1 MKERD
6 IIMQI
11 NKVNS
16 ANQPSFKGI
25 VSKGFLKHMKKEVQE
40 YVKQGDEEKVRKIVD
55 LFKKVEAKTKP
66 FDVEVI
72 APVPK
77 SRDGELKIIPN
88 KTVVW
93 LSSTE
98 PVVKFKVNEKHNK
111 RLAGYEVYS
120 DSLWAR
126 LPHKE
131 ILANGWATGVGYLTS
146 NTKYP
151 DSASVLEEILSNVD
165 TAMGDFK
172 KIAMGIA
179 SDFINKLDKAIEKA
193 K

>member
-1 MKERD
+1 
-6 IIMQI
+6 MQV
-11 NKVNS
+11 NRVNS

-25 VSKGFLKHMKKEVQE
+25 VSKGFLEHMKKEVQG
-40 YVKQGDEEKVRKIVD
+40 YIMQGDEEKVRKIVD
-55 LFKKVEAKTKP
+55 LFEKVEAKTKP

-88 KTVVW
+88 ETVV
-93 LSSTE
+93 LLHTIK

-111 RLAGYEVYS
+111 RLSGYEFYRR
-120 DSLWAR
+120 SLGIK

-131 ILANGWATGVGYLTS
+131 ILTHYGRWVTGVGYLTS

-165 TAMGDFK
+165 EAMTSFK
-172 KIAMGIA
+172 EIARKKKMGFA
-179 SDFINKLDKAIEKA
+179 SNFINKLDKAIEKA

>member
-1 MKERD
+1 
-6 IIMQI
+6 MQI

-25 VSKGFLKHMKKEVQE
+25 VSKGFLKHVKKEVQG

-88 KTVVW
+88 ETVVW
-93 LSSTE
+93 LDTTE

-111 RLAGYEVYS
+111 RLSGYEVYS
-120 DSLWAR
+120 RSLWVN

-131 ILANGWATGVGYLTS
+131 ILAHDGWATGVGYLTS

-165 TAMGDFK
+165 EAMTSFK
-172 KIAMGIA
+172 KIARKKKMGIA
-179 SDFINKLDKAIEKA
+179 SDFINKLDKAIEKV

>member
-1 MKERD
+1 
-6 IIMQI
+6 MQV
-11 NKVNS
+11 NRVNS

-25 VSKGFLKHMKKEVQE
+25 VSKGFLKHMKKEVQG
-40 YVKQGDEEKVRKIVD
+40 YVMQGDEEKVRKIAD
-55 LFKKVEAKTKP
+55 LFEKVEAKTKP

-88 KTVVW
+88 ETVVW

-120 DSLWAR
+120 RSLWTR
-126 LPHKE
+126 LPHKQ
-131 ILANGWATGVGYLTS
+131 ILAHDGWATGVGYLTS
-146 NTKYP
+146 DTKYP
-151 DSASVLEEILSNVD
+151 DSASVLEKILSNVD
-165 TAMGDFK
+165 GAMTSFK
-172 KIAMGIA
+172 EIARIKKMGIA